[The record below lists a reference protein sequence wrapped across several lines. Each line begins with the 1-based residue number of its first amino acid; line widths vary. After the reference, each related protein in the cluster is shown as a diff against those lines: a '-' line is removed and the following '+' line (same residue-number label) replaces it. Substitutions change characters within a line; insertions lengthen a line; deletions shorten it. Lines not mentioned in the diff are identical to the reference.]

1 MDSTTQ
7 TIRIGYVEGLRGV
20 AIVMIMVANWF
31 MMGYMDPTSQ
41 SSSVFWKPWIQ
52 TTPMRIFFDSGLAI
66 AIFFTLSGYVL
77 TRPYLMEM
85 KDSSNTM
92 MLRRTVERYPRLL
105 FPTVVGLL
113 VCYSWLHFGPFQGY
127 SACQEIY
134 KVAYPPINWT
144 VSEAFY
150 QSFYHNVTKVHVVTN
165 TSDAYQFGMLF
176 ANGLTL
182 NSVGGNA
189 ASVVQWPLAYE
200 FYYAMTIMMVAVV
213 SHKISGWKR
222 VAYYVVP
229 MAVLSF
235 AAVYMP
241 TGWPPYS
248 LPFYWGKTHTYIM
261 RPVTDFICISVE

>member
-113 VCYSWLHFGPFQGY
+113 VCYSWLHFGPFQGTVPVMRFTKLRTHPLIGQY
-127 SACQEIY
+127 RKPSI
-134 KVAYPPINWT
+134 KVSII
-144 VSEAFY
+144 
-150 QSFYHNVTKVHVVTN
+150 
-165 TSDAYQFGMLF
+165 TSPRFML
-176 ANGLTL
+176 
-182 NSVGGNA
+182 
-189 ASVVQWPLAYE
+189 
-200 FYYAMTIMMVAVV
+200 
-213 SHKISGWKR
+213 
-222 VAYYVVP
+222 
-229 MAVLSF
+229 
-235 AAVYMP
+235 
-241 TGWPPYS
+241 
-248 LPFYWGKTHTYIM
+248 
-261 RPVTDFICISVE
+261 